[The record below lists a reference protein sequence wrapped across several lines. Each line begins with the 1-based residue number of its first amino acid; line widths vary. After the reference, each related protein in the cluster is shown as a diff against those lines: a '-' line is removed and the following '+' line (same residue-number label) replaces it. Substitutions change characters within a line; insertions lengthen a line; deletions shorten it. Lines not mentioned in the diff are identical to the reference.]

1 MGDGEI
7 QEQWLS
13 DVWMDGLGESR
24 LVQGSHAC
32 WVMQIFGNADDAI
45 QSCSFIT

>member
-13 DVWMDGLGESR
+13 DVWMDGLGESQVR
-24 LVQGSHAC
+24 GSHAC
-32 WVMQIFGNADDAI
+32 WVMQISGNTDDAI
-45 QSCSFIT
+45 QSCSFTT

>member
-7 QEQWLS
+7 QEEWLS
-13 DVWMDGLGESR
+13 DVWMDGFGENCQ
-24 LVQGSHAC
+24 VCGSHAC
-32 WVMQIFGNADDAI
+32 WVMQILGNTDDAI